1 MIGKDNPYTLGYKAG
16 YKKAIEDM
24 KEKGD
29 YKNGYLDAISY
40 MQSLVNVAKAKAER
54 GVKK

>member
-1 MIGKDNPYTLGYKAG
+1 MSDDAYVLGYRAG

-24 KEKGD
+24 KERGD
-29 YKNGYLDAISY
+29 YKIGYLDAISY
-40 MQSLVNVAKAKAER
+40 MQALVNVAKAKAER